1 MDTSTPAPM
10 LLSDDELLIKFQ
22 KISPEILA
30 LRQIFTHTKNPITM
44 IKTLKT
50 APLKELFNKLLA
62 LKEHFKIL
70 VFMDSD
76 ARLENDYM
84 NVWRI
89 TNNIDAQRDI
99 FINGEQIGIDATA
112 KNVLDGYE
120 RQWPQMTNCTRSVI
134 DELIKKGLLDSNS
147 EFFEKFEIFG

>member
-1 MDTSTPAPM
+1 
-10 LLSDDELLIKFQ
+10 
-22 KISPEILA
+22 
-30 LRQIFTHTKNPITM
+30 M

-50 APLKELFNKLLA
+50 APLKELFKRLLA
-62 LKEHFKIL
+62 FKEHFKIL
-70 VFMDSD
+70 IFMDSD

-84 NVWRI
+84 NVWRV

-99 FINGEQIGIDATA
+99 FISGEQIGIDATA
-112 KNVLDGYE
+112 KNALDDYH

>member
-1 MDTSTPAPM
+1 
-10 LLSDDELLIKFQ
+10 
-22 KISPEILA
+22 
-30 LRQIFTHTKNPITM
+30 
-44 IKTLKT
+44 
-50 APLKELFNKLLA
+50 
-62 LKEHFKIL
+62 
-70 VFMDSD
+70 MDSD

-84 NVWRI
+84 NVWRV

-112 KNVLDGYE
+112 KNSLDGYH

-134 DELIKKGLLDSNS
+134 DGLIKKGLLDSNS

>member
-1 MDTSTPAPM
+1 
-10 LLSDDELLIKFQ
+10 
-22 KISPEILA
+22 
-30 LRQIFTHTKNPITM
+30 M

-62 LKEHFKIL
+62 FKEHFKIL
-70 VFMDSD
+70 IFMDSD

-112 KNVLDGYE
+112 KNSLDGYH

-134 DELIKKGLLDSNS
+134 DELIKKGLLYNNS